1 MYASARFA
9 KDQNQG
15 GRIKWSRAF
24 RKQDAA
30 DFGHIHHPPRFGA
43 ALPNSWAR
51 QARGGG
57 IDFTPFPNTK
67 SMSYFDCDKIRYE
80 GPSSKNPL
88 AFKHYNPDEV
98 IDGKTMKDHLRFAAP
113 YWHVMRNELGDPFGG
128 GTARMP
134 WDDKSNSV
142 ENALKRVDVFFEFLD
157 KIGIDF
163 YCWHDRDIA
172 PELENLA
179 ASNAALDK
187 VVARL
192 KEKQQET
199 GVQLLWGTACLFSH
213 PRYAQ
218 GAATSPNANVYAY
231 AAAQVKKALECTHEL
246 KGLGY
251 TFWGG
256 REGYAT
262 LLNTNMK
269 RELDHLGAFL
279 HMAVD
284 HAKKIG
290 FTGPFYIE
298 PKPREPSTHQ
308 YDSDAAAC
316 LNFLREYGLMDYF
329 KLNIET
335 NHATL
340 AGHTMEHELT
350 VSANAG
356 MLGSI
361 DANRGDTLIGWDT
374 DQFPTDIYLCTQVML
389 VVLGMGGFTTGGLNF
404 DAKRRRESHDPIDLM
419 HAHIGGMD
427 AFARGLKIASAIRKD
442 GRLGDFVKARY
453 STFDSGIGAKVEAG
467 QCSFEELEKFALAN
481 GEPSLDSGRQEM
493 LENLLNEFI

>member
-1 MYASARFA
+1 M
-9 KDQNQG
+9 Q
-15 GRIKWSRAF
+15 
-24 RKQDAA
+24 
-30 DFGHIHHPPRFGA
+30 
-43 ALPNSWAR
+43 
-51 QARGGG
+51 
-57 IDFTPFPNTK
+57 
-67 SMSYFDCDKIRYE
+67 YFDTAKIAYE
-80 GPSSKNPL
+80 GPTSKNPL
-88 AFKHYNPDEV
+88 AFKHYNPDEL
-98 IDGKTMKDHLRFAAP
+98 IEGKTMKEHLRFAAP
-113 YWHVMRNELGDPFGG
+113 YWHVMRNGLGDPFGA
-128 GTARMP
+128 GTALMP
-134 WDDKSNSV
+134 WDDGSDSV
-142 ENALKRVDVFFEFLD
+142 DNALRRVDVFFEFLE

-172 PELENLA
+172 PELNNLA
-179 ASNAALDK
+179 ASNQALDA
-187 VVARL
+187 VVAKL
-192 KEKQQET
+192 GEKQAET
-199 GVQLLWGTACLFSH
+199 GVKLLWGTACLFSH
-213 PRYAQ
+213 PRYSQ
-218 GAATSPNANVYAY
+218 GAATSPDANVYAY
-231 AAAQVKKALECTHEL
+231 AAAQVKKAIECTHQL
-246 KGLGY
+246 GGLGY

-269 RELDHLGAFL
+269 RELDHLARFL

-284 HAKKIG
+284 HARQIG

-350 VSANAG
+350 VAASAG

-374 DQFPTDIYLCTQVML
+374 DQFPTDIYGTTQVML

-404 DAKRRRESHDPIDLM
+404 DAKRRRESHEPIDLF

-427 AFARGLKIASAIRKD
+427 AFARGLKIAAAIRKD
-442 GRLGDFVKARY
+442 GRLAEFVSKRY
-453 STFDSGIGAKVEAG
+453 SSFDSGIGAKVEAG
-467 QCSFEELEKFALAN
+467 TATFAELEAFALSN
-481 GEPSLDSGRQEM
+481 GEPQLASGRQEM
-493 LENLLNEFI
+493 LENILNEFL